1 MIKLVKHS
9 LTHAG
14 RFEVESCPLTLSE
27 KDSQIVMTLGPDAP
41 TLEIGDWLLDDEEP
55 GAGIVYRVKT
65 IETDYQTDTRRVT
78 AEHIIQ
84 TLRDAVIFGTVDAE
98 TMGGSDGLIS
108 AAGAIGYALSQCAD
122 WQPGTIGY
130 NTSQPYEF
138 NGDSVLEAIETV
150 CTTLVDP
157 WWSYDLSSYPFTLN
171 INPKSSAAQCEMRA
185 ERNIATLRRT
195 VDMSRMYT
203 RIYPVGKDDLHI
215 TGNYLSQNENIYGV
229 IAKVETDQS
238 KETAGMLQAWAAA
251 RLARHCNPSVTI
263 QITGAD
269 LSASTGEP
277 LDHLQIGVGCR
288 VPLPEFNTTILET
301 ISKLQWKD
309 KKADPESVTVT
320 LANDWEDV
328 ASIMRR
334 EIASGSGTTGKAGR
348 TRSKQQKEDHAWFV
362 DTDDHVAMVAE
373 AIAGTDGQGKPN
385 WSRVSTLTVD
395 GNGIDSR
402 VTTTESG
409 LVTAQSAI
417 VQAEHGISMS
427 VGTLKGLTL
436 ETFPKKKNFPAAGA
450 ANRIYLDQETGIYWV
465 YVGGEY
471 KRAKFATDGEGH
483 PITDSSGKIAEVHFQ
498 KAGEIALAINESGE
512 AEAHIDAVRVILGQ
526 STLSAEDLATW
537 AKNPYG
543 TGVSATFAKFV
554 VSKEMTIG
562 TLSVTK
568 GAEVDGIKVNTIAQL
583 GSATGKQVIYNAN
596 TGITQIQG
604 ELDINSTGKITIIGI
619 GGNERYDLNYTTL
632 QSMIRSVSV
641 ADNVLTIT
649 PFSGSAVNFSKA
661 TTLSGKWSGGSYVVT
676 AKQTNKNTTTGLNE
690 ETTVATHTYD
700 PLLELDGAGSTNDFS
715 ASIYEEQASSGTTH
729 HVSKKSVP
737 GYLAIDGSGTSATVK
752 AYKTRT
758 VEGNTTTYSDPVAY
772 VSVGSL
778 YMAGRNNVTI
788 EKGTWSG
795 GQISFTKSAGTAST
809 KSVQLCAG
817 TPTWGTGA
825 DVNKATVEIW
835 DGTAADEQH
844 GSDTGYAVTV
854 NAQTR
859 YDTGKSDATVTMD
872 NFELDTLP
880 GTTTYADVATRVI
893 TAHAHNTD
901 NSAKT
906 GSKDTTLAMTASGLV
921 ITLTQDNTPIAQITA
936 TAPTPSYD
944 TPTITYDTLSGLIDA
959 TPGFTVTAN
968 GKSNTGYLTIARSTY
983 DVNGTTRHCINAY
996 KEDTQT
1002 VVGRLDIQDY
1012 AVALY
1017 MAGVEAGGD
1026 AATLESV
1033 STSGRTKAGD
1043 LTAGD
1048 TVGIRYVDKNSQF
1061 AYRDVY
1067 WQVPSSGGGGGESHS
1082 PTASITTGWTGSI
1095 SGRDSLG
1102 SYTAS
1107 SLARTYLLI
1116 DAKCGGET
1124 KKYYITLN

>member
-9 LTHAG
+9 LTPAG

-27 KDSQIVMTLGPDAP
+27 KDSQIVMTLGPDAME
-41 TLEIGDWLLDDEEP
+41 LQIGDWLLDDEEP

-65 IETDYQTDTRRVT
+65 IETDFQTKTRRVT

-122 WQPGTIGY
+122 WQLGTIGY

-215 TGNYLSQNENIYGV
+215 EGDYLSQNENLYGV

-251 RLARHCNPSVTI
+251 RLARHCNPNVTI

-269 LSASTGEP
+269 LSESTGEP

-309 KKADPESVTVT
+309 KKADPEIVTAT

-385 WSRVSTLTVD
+385 WSRVSTLNVD

-450 ANRIYLDQETGIYWV
+450 ANKIYLDQETGIYWV

-483 PITDSSGKIAEVHFQ
+483 PITDSSGKIAEVHFT
-498 KAGEIALAINESGE
+498 KAGEIAIAINEQGD
-512 AEAHIDAVRVILGQ
+512 AEAHIDAKKVILGK
-526 STLSAEDLATW
+526 SELTADDLEQW
-537 AKNPYG
+537 AING
-543 TGVSATFAKFV
+543 TGPGSGVFAEFLTVRELTAQEITAMMANIKDADIDEV
-554 VSKEMTIG
+554 CADIVQAD
-562 TLSVTK
+562 TL
-568 GAEVDGIKVNTIAQL
+568 KVLVNEENY
-583 GSATGKQVIYNAN
+583 SNVFIYDA
-596 TGITQIQG
+596 
-604 ELDINSTGKITIIGI
+604 
-619 GGNERYDLNYTTL
+619 
-632 QSMIRSVSV
+632 SV
-641 ADNVLTIT
+641 ASNVLTIYCT
-649 PFSGSAVNFSKA
+649 NGQNINFSKA
-661 TTLSGKWSGGSYVVT
+661 TSLSATWTGDNTT
-676 AKQTNKNTTTGLNE
+676 AQATFAISATQTNKNTSTNQNE
-690 ETTVATHTYD
+690 TVEVATDQASAAAKTTTIEVKQSKAAAYVVTVGASGGKS
-700 PLLELDGAGSTNDFS
+700 DGAIIARIDNPQYGNGWAAAYALVSLPTDSSTAASFDVETPPSTVDGTADTETYTLSNPQNDV
-715 ASIYEEQASSGTTH
+715 AVVKNSSGTIIAR
-729 HVSKKSVP
+729 
-737 GYLAIDGSGTSATVK
+737 LAHGKYTSGK
-752 AYKTRT
+752 
-758 VEGNTTTYSDPVAY
+758 
-772 VSVGSL
+772 
-778 YMAGRNNVTI
+778 
-788 EKGTWSG
+788 
-795 GQISFTKSAGTAST
+795 Q
-809 KSVQLCAG
+809 
-817 TPTWGTGA
+817 
-825 DVNKATVEIW
+825 
-835 DGTAADEQH
+835 
-844 GSDTGYAVTV
+844 
-854 NAQTR
+854 
-859 YDTGKSDATVTMD
+859 DATVTMD
-872 NFELDTLP
+872 NFTLDTLP
-880 GTTTYADVATRVI
+880 GTATYADVATRVI

-921 ITLTQDNTPIAQITA
+921 VTLKQDNTPIAQITA

-968 GKSNTGYLTIARSTY
+968 GKSNTGYLTIGLSTY
-983 DVNGTTRHCINAY
+983 DVNGTTRHCVNAY

-1002 VVGRLDIQDY
+1002 IAGRLDIQDY
-1012 AVALY
+1012 AVSLY
-1017 MAGVEAGGD
+1017 MSGVGAGGS
-1026 AATLESV
+1026 AATLVSV

-1043 LTAGD
+1043 LSAGD
-1048 TVGIRYVDKNSQF
+1048 TVGIRYVNSNSQF
-1061 AYRDVY
+1061 AYQDVY
-1067 WQVPSSGGGGGESHS
+1067 WQVPSGGGGSHS
-1082 PTASITTGWTGSI
+1082 PSI
-1095 SGRDSLG
+1095 SSGDIWTTDRTLSGWIEANTLKSKYEQAKRDSE
-1102 SYTAS
+1102 YVAFKVT
-1107 SLARTYLLI
+1107 
-1116 DAKCGGET
+1116 CGGAEQV
-1124 KKYYITLN
+1124 YYMEP